1 MSESYDYSEFK
12 EPVVG
17 DSALAQITRMAVE
30 QKRLEAQVAKEE
42 EQLQKT
48 KDKLK
53 DIAEFK
59 LPALMDSIQMTKFTL
74 ADGSEIA
81 IKETLRCSIP
91 DAFAAEAYKWL
102 EVNKH
107 DALIKRQFTIDFSKD
122 QEKWAAAFAK
132 ELQEREDPV
141 NFKCK
146 RSIHPQTLAAFVKE
160 QLEEGVDLPLKV
172 FGVFRQRTTKI
183 SD

>member
-17 DSALAQITRMAVE
+17 DSTLAQITRLAVE

-48 KDKLK
+48 KDQLR
-53 DIAEFK
+53 DVAEFK
-59 LPALMDSIQMTKFTL
+59 LPALMDSIQMTKFVL
-74 ADGSEIA
+74 ADGSEIE
-81 IKETLRCSIP
+81 IKETLRCGIP
-91 DAFAAEAYKWL
+91 KGQEAEAFRWL
-102 EVNKH
+102 EKNKH
-107 DALIKRQFTIDFSKD
+107 DGLIKRQFTIDFDKD
-122 QEKWAAAFAK
+122 QEEWAAKFSK
-132 ELQEREDPV
+132 ELTERDDPV

-146 RSIHPQTLAAFVKE
+146 RSVHPQTLAAFVKE
-160 QLEEGVDLPLKV
+160 QLEEGIDIPMAT

-183 SD
+183 KD